1 MVLDVRDPL
10 LAAGRKNRKV
20 PFVARPV
27 RDGQRRKAHE
37 WGQGLVRSGPDAAGS
52 SLWEALA
59 EPRVL
64 GTATCGLTDST
75 PAALCQEGAS
85 GSLALLDGQKS

>member
-1 MVLDVRDPL
+1 MALDVCVPL

-20 PFVARPV
+20 PFIARPV
-27 RDGQRRKAHE
+27 RYGKRRKAHE
-37 WGQGLVRSGPDAAGS
+37 WGQGLVRSGPDTAGS
-52 SLWEALA
+52 SFWEAFA

-64 GTATCGLTDST
+64 GTVTRGLTDGA

-85 GSLALLDGQKS
+85 GSFAFLDC